1 MLDRLKPTATGLDG
15 MPAWYLRLMAPIVAA
30 LAALFNQSIFLSIRL
45 FQVNKPI
52 ATVTVGD
59 RQTDRHKQYMQYI
72 SKRKIQ
78 KHT

>member
-1 MLDRLKPTATGLDG
+1 MAVARLQAELLQQQLGQEVLEI
-15 MPAWYLRLMAPIVAA
+15 RLVAVIQSVYTI
-30 LAALFNQSIFLSIRL
+30 NQSIRL

-59 RQTDRHKQYMQYI
+59 RQTDRHKQYIYMQYI
-72 SKRKIQ
+72 SKRKTQ